1 MRRTTIR
8 MNDQLL
14 ADAKQAAA
22 RAGRSLTALIEDA
35 LRAAL
40 ARQPAGRRRRRV
52 RLTTVRGRGPRPDID
67 LDRTAA
73 LLDVLDRADGLLYG
87 RAGIVAERSSR
98 PARP

>member
-1 MRRTTIR
+1 

-40 ARQPAGRRRRRV
+40 ARQPPRRRRRRV
-52 RLTTVRGRGPRPDID
+52 RLTTARGRGPRPGID

-73 LLDVLDRADGLLYG
+73 LLDVLDRADG
-87 RAGIVAERSSR
+87 SD
-98 PARP
+98 

>member
-1 MRRTTIR
+1 

-40 ARQPAGRRRRRV
+40 ARQPAGRHRRRV

-73 LLDVLDRADGLLYG
+73 LLGVLDRADG
-87 RAGIVAERSSR
+87 
-98 PARP
+98 PD